1 MTMRTEAKR
10 VKMGQ
15 SLTSFDTQAINAI
28 NQLKGIR
35 TNLVAMKSSVK
46 VDADF
51 VAADEAEVGVVI
63 AKIDTAINAITKA

>member
-1 MTMRTEAKR
+1 MAMQTEAKR

-35 TNLVAMKSSVK
+35 ANLVAMKSSVNG
-46 VDADF
+46 DADF
-51 VAADEAEVGVVI
+51 VAADEAEVDIVI
-63 AKIDTAINAITKA
+63 AKIDTAINAVTKA